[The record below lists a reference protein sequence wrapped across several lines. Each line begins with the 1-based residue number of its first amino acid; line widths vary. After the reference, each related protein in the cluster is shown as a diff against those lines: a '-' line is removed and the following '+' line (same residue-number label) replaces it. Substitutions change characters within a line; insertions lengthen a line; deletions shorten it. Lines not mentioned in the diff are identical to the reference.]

1 VDQVFAV
8 PCTRRWEERET
19 ESWLAAARGGEA
31 WALERFFNLYQAQV
45 YSLCYRM
52 LGRAEDA
59 QDATQTAFIKA
70 FRSLPRFRG
79 ESGVRTWLY
88 RIAVNEAV
96 SLVRSRRVTSDLTDE
111 SGPAPE
117 PALVERLAVEQTL
130 TQVTPDH
137 RAVLVLRFWEG
148 LSYEE
153 IACVLQISLPAAKM
167 RLHRARDEFRRCYE
181 ENR

>member
-8 PCTRRWEERET
+8 PCTRQWEERET
-19 ESWLAAARGGEA
+19 TPWLAAARGGES
-31 WALERFFNLYQAQV
+31 WALEQFFNLYQGQV
-45 YSLCYRM
+45 YSLCFR
-52 LGRAEDA
+52 LVGRAEDA
-59 QDATQTAFIKA
+59 QDATQTTFIKA

-88 RIAVNEAV
+88 RIAINEAM
-96 SLVRSRRVTSDLTDE
+96 SLVRSRRNTSDLADE
-111 SGPAPE
+111 PGPAPE
-117 PALVERLAVEQTL
+117 PRMVERLAVEAAL
-130 TQVTPDH
+130 TQVSADH

-153 IACVLQISLPAAKM
+153 IASVLQISLSAAKM

-181 ENR
+181 DKA